1 MEGTFIKYAKKKKKF
16 PNEYGRN
23 SMITY
28 DYY

>member
-1 MEGTFIKYAKKKKKF
+1 MEGTFIKYAKKKKI